1 MILKMGIPFYFHY
14 FYELKALLELVLLV
28 NKNRIESKV
37 NKNKNIENRKAMT
50 NFISFVN
57 E

>member
-1 MILKMGIPFYFHY
+1 MILKMGIPFYFHT

>member
-1 MILKMGIPFYFHY
+1 MGIPFYFHT